1 MSRSYQ
7 EVRRA
12 GKNVVAKRN
21 ESITGSRQNLNRM
34 EMSAILYLISKIKP
48 TDSPDKVYEFRC
60 DEFLA
65 LMRIHTNSYTNIKGL
80 LAKVA
85 SIVWWEDSSDYDK
98 EDDRLVSW
106 FKADSVRAN
115 KKTGIITIQFSES
128 ARPYIFQLKE
138 QRTEQGLPFTSYAL
152 ENVILMKHYYS
163 QRLYELLKVY
173 SNNKTWWFELG
184 TGTERDLYRR
194 LAKVDEKTKKS
205 IIPSRWKNWS
215 NFNRD
220 VLIPAQN
227 DINRYSD
234 LTISYKA
241 CKTDR
246 SGNKYRRYVL
256 VYFQITSKT
265 ASEMNEVSRVIDSE
279 YEAFTKEDTYH
290 QIDMNDYLAELEQ
303 DASPIVEEESSVNS
317 PQEQDI
323 EIIEKP
329 VGEPC
334 TAASDP
340 FVGRPPIIDEQPVI
354 REAPAKQRAI
364 MPEGFEL
371 LYSVLGGEFSEK
383 EIGYLYK
390 TARRKFLLSGR
401 SVDEQ
406 DGMLTDYVLYYH
418 DKMDATSEQT
428 KTTPYNRLF
437 DMVRKDYDGQAQE
450 ITVRYSYE

>member
-21 ESITGSRQNLNRM
+21 ESITSSRQNLNRM

-85 SIVWWEDSSDYDK
+85 SIVWWEDSSNYDK

-115 KKTGIITIQFSES
+115 KKTGVIKIQFSES

-138 QRTEQGLPFTSYAL
+138 QRSEQGLPFTSYAL

-194 LAKVDEKTKKS
+194 LAKVDERTKKS

-234 LTISYKA
+234 LSITYKA
-241 CKTDR
+241 SKVDR
-246 SGNKYRRYVL
+246 SGTKYRRYVI

-265 ASEMNEVSRVIDSE
+265 ASEMNEVNKVIESE
-279 YEAFTKEDTYH
+279 YEAFTREDTYH

-303 DASPIVEEESSVNS
+303 DSGIFAEEESST
-317 PQEQDI
+317 
-323 EIIEKP
+323 EIVVDETKILDKP
-329 VGEPC
+329 
-334 TAASDP
+334 AQHISQKDP
-340 FVGRPPIIDEQPVI
+340 FSGKPPAVDVHPVV
-354 REAPAKQRAI
+354 REAPAKTGPAI
-364 MPEGFEL
+364 PDGFEL
-371 LYSVLGGEFSEK
+371 LYSVLGGEFTDK

-390 TARRKFLLSGR
+390 TARRKFALSGLPI
-401 SVDEQ
+401 DEQ
-406 DGMLTDYVLYYH
+406 DGMLTDYVLYYR

-450 ITVRYSYE
+450 ISVRYMYE

>member
-1 MSRSYQ
+1 MSRTYQ

-21 ESITGSRQNLNRM
+21 ESITSSRQNLNRM
-34 EMSAILYLISKIKP
+34 QMSAILYLISKIKP
-48 TDSPDKVYEFRC
+48 TDAPDKVYEFRC

-85 SIVWWEDSSDYDK
+85 SIVWWEDSRDYDK

-106 FKADSVRAN
+106 FRTDSVRAN
-115 KKTGIITIQFSES
+115 KKTGIIRIQFSES

-184 TGTERDLYRR
+184 TESERDLYRR
-194 LAKVDEKTKKS
+194 LAKVDERTKKS
-205 IIPSRWKNWS
+205 IVPARWKNWS

-241 CKTDR
+241 SKVDR
-246 SGNKYRRYVL
+246 AGTKHRRYVL
-256 VYFQITSKT
+256 VYFKISSKT
-265 ASEMNEVSRVIDSE
+265 ASEMNEVNRVIDSE
-279 YEAFTKEDTYH
+279 YEAFTREDTYH
-290 QIDMNDYLAELEQ
+290 QIDMFDYLAELEQ
-303 DASPIVEEESSVNS
+303 DDDIVVEEKSGIGFFPVEEESGRIEPSVRAD
-317 PQEQDI
+317 ETKDL
-323 EIIEKP
+323 
-329 VGEPC
+329 
-334 TAASDP
+334 
-340 FVGRPPIIDEQPVI
+340 IIDENPVI
-354 REAPAKQRAI
+354 REAPSRSGAVV
-364 MPEGFEL
+364 MENYEL
-371 LYSVLGGEFSEK
+371 LYSVLGGEFTDK

-390 TARRKFLLSGR
+390 TARRKFVLS
-401 SVDEQ
+401 SYPVDEQ
-406 DGMLTDYVLYYH
+406 DGMLTDYVLYYR
-418 DKMDATSEQT
+418 DKMDATSKQT

-437 DMVRKDYDGQAQE
+437 DMVRKDYDGQVQE
-450 ITVRYSYE
+450 ITARYSYE